1 MISFCQE
8 VQTFISACEAIHS
21 LLLRGG
27 SLTPSEREVVE
38 FSAIDLL
45 SRVRPA

>member
-27 SLTPSEREVVE
+27 TLMPSEREVVE

>member
-8 VQTFISACEAIHS
+8 VQRFISACEAIHS

-27 SLTPSEREVVE
+27 SLTPDEREVVE
-38 FSAIDLL
+38 YSAIDLL
-45 SRVRPA
+45 TRVRPA